1 MKYCKKKK
9 KSNKQKKTVISL
21 TQVWKFV
28 SMGMVHT
35 ARPYVIF
42 IIVNKSNLVKVLLPV
57 SLLHVSDNDP
67 HHSAGK
73 DGELVLFV
81 YSIEKKELI
90 KCN

>member
-1 MKYCKKKK
+1 MKYCKVKKK
-9 KSNKQKKTVISL
+9 KVRNKKTVISL
-21 TQVWKFV
+21 TRVWKFV

-67 HHSAGK
+67 HQSAGK

-81 YSIEKKELI
+81 YSIEERTY
-90 KCN
+90 